1 MTTNS
6 FSELCKEIW
15 QRTKEPLKDPTF
27 VMYFICAILIC
38 GGVGFWIEVLK
49 ITISSGTTGFGG
61 IQSSLS
67 VFYPALIGTS
77 CLLLILESVERSNKL
92 MASFFVLVIFLTFSI
107 AILIGFFN
115 LFELHP
121 NYTFGGTII
130 CSVLGLWVW
139 CVANGE
145 NPQLKTINP
154 DSPSGGDTN
163 RPIKGDINEVTV

>member
-1 MTTNS
+1 MTNS
-6 FSELCKEIW
+6 FPELLKVLW
-15 QRTKEPLKDPTF
+15 QRTKTPLTDATF
-27 VMYFICAILIC
+27 IMYFICAILMC

-49 ITISSGTTGFGG
+49 IIISPEVTSFIG
-61 IQSSLS
+61 IQTSLS

-77 CLLLILESVERSNKL
+77 CLLLILESVEKSDKL
-92 MASFFVLVIFLTFSI
+92 MASFFVFVIFLTFSI

-115 LFELHP
+115 LHELRP
-121 NYTFGGTII
+121 NFTLWGTIL

-163 RPIKGDINEVTV
+163 RAIKGDISEVTV